1 MTVTFFD
8 HVWQSTL
15 FAAAVALLT
24 LAFRDHRAGVRYGL
38 WLVASVKFLVPW
50 TVLASAGS
58 LVAWPHA
65 PAPMR
70 TLVASS
76 AARTAQ
82 LPFVR
87 LPPCRSLSARRKNI
101 LLVPTLFCCHSLL
114 TLNQNPAY
122 ISCSGARFI

>member
-1 MTVTFFD
+1 MTSWVPFD
-8 HVWQSTL
+8 LLDHLWQSTL
-15 FAAAVALLT
+15 VTAVIWLIARAVRTNAA
-24 LAFRDHRAGVRYGL
+24 RVRYWL
-38 WLVASVKFLVPW
+38 WFAASVKFLVPW

-82 LPFVR
+82 LPFVAWSIEETPMVA
-87 LPPCRSLSARRKNI
+87 PPAEATWI
-101 LLVPTLFCCHSLL
+101 APVLLH
-114 TLNQNPAY
+114 
-122 ISCSGARFI
+122 G